1 MKCKSLM
8 TFLCV
13 AGLFGCA
20 SSHQLTDLDQRITRL
35 EQQNAALESVLKE
48 AAQTADQLQS
58 DLTAYQEIREKIDL
72 ELRSQSAEMYA
83 AVEYLQKEL
92 QVVTGKLEEA
102 DYSIQK
108 SRLSSTDVTKEKEN
122 RVNRIEEISRL
133 NKDRIAR
140 IEQYLDFE
148 TSIQDLKQ
156 RKDGPG
162 SAAGKGKKT
171 LSEKELYGVAK
182 QALDKGEF
190 EVAREQFLQFLKRF
204 PQSKNADNAQ
214 FWIGEIYFREKW
226 YEKAI
231 MEYQKVI
238 ETYPDGN
245 KVPSALLKQGLAFFS
260 LDEKANAKLIL
271 KEMIRKY
278 PASNEAK
285 IAKEKLK
292 SFQ

>member
-8 TFLCV
+8 TFLCF
-13 AGLFGCA
+13 AGVFGCA
-20 SSHQLTDLDQRITRL
+20 SSNQLTDLGQRISRL
-35 EQQNAALESVLKE
+35 EKQNAALESELKE
-48 AAQTADQLQS
+48 VGQTANQLQS
-58 DLTAYQEIREKIDL
+58 DLKADQEIREETDGT
-72 ELRSQSAEMYA
+72 LRNQSAEMYA
-83 AVEYLQKEL
+83 AVEYLKQEL

-108 SRLSSTDVTKEKEN
+108 SRLSATDVTKEKEN

-148 TSIQDLKQ
+148 TAIQDLNQ
-156 RKDGPG
+156 PKDGLG
-162 SAAGKGKKT
+162 NAVGKGKKM
-171 LSEKELYGVAK
+171 LSEKELYGAAK

-190 EVAREQFLQFLKRF
+190 EVAREQFLQYLKRF
-204 PQSKNADNAQ
+204 PKSKNADNAQ

-260 LDEKANAKLIL
+260 LDEKANARLIL

>member
-1 MKCKSLM
+1 MKYKSLISI
-8 TFLCV
+8 LCI
-13 AGLFGCA
+13 AGVFGCA
-20 SSHQLTDLDQRITRL
+20 SSNQLTHLDQRISQL
-35 EQQNAALESVLKE
+35 ENRNTALKSALKKAE
-48 AAQTADQLQS
+48 ETADRLQS
-58 DLTAYQEIREKIDL
+58 DLTAYQDIRKQAD
-72 ELRSQSAEMYA
+72 RSIRNQSAEMYA
-83 AVEYLQKEL
+83 SVENLQKEL

-108 SRLSSTDVTKEKEN
+108 SRLSATDVTREKEN
-122 RVNRIEEISRL
+122 RLNRIEEISRL
-133 NKDRIAR
+133 NKERIVR
-140 IEQYLDFE
+140 VEQYLDFE
-148 TSIQDLKQ
+148 ASIHDLK
-156 RKDGPG
+156 RPKEDAKGAE
-162 SAAGKGKKT
+162 SKGKKT
-171 LSEKELYGVAK
+171 LSENELYGAAK

-204 PQSKNADNAQ
+204 PKSKNADNAQ

-245 KVPSALLKQGLAFFS
+245 KVPSALLKQGLAFFN
-260 LDEKANAKLIL
+260 LEEKANARLIL
-271 KEMIRKY
+271 KEMMRKY